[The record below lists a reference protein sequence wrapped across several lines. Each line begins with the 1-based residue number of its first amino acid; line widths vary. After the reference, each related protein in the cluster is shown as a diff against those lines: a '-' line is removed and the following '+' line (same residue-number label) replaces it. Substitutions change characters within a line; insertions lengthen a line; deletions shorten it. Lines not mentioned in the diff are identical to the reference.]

1 MISNLPKPI
10 AFCIAAENRGD
21 TEAVAQCFAEAPVM
35 TTTLSLIPCIKFF
48 LLWSLKTCFKA
59 RP

>member
-10 AFCIAAENRGD
+10 AIYIAAENRGD

-35 TTTLSLIPCIKFF
+35 TTTLSLIPCIKFY
-48 LLWSLKTCFKA
+48 LL
-59 RP
+59 